1 MTRREHRGTPAQSA
15 WADMEAGTHV
25 CPQRASGSEET
36 QVRRAWE
43 PDAGTAGGSG
53 VQPASRS
60 SGVRPPCLVPR
71 QGQHPRGGGAAPT
84 AGSRRG
90 LTEVLQ
96 PPPPGRAGPGRA
108 GHRLPPSSS
117 TPPACPIS
125 PPLPVPAA
133 RLGEGG
139 GTHPGSCCP
148 AGLPTLWPLRLRLPG
163 SAWGFPCV
171 LRPGDSPRT
180 DASASPSICRACG
193 FQVPFP
199 GGNPAPGRGFR
210 FALAAGGLGAPGRG
224 SAAAARRSPRACP
237 LASEPGLGPAVRVC
251 PIAVAPGGVVWN
263 TVGTPAEP
271 RAPSPPVPDAAPGRA
286 PRRRLSRSPRPV
298 SPRPSLHSPSEHWV
312 QVGVPRSRPTQRRT
326 QTRTPLTARCPGHRR
341 WRLRCWGSCSLSCK
355 PQGGGAPPS
364 HAPRGRH
371 RPPRWVST
379 QLKRGWQQGAGG
391 RPASP
396 WLQPLGSCPLRFF
409 KS

>member
-1 MTRREHRGTPAQSA
+1 
-15 WADMEAGTHV
+15 MEAGTHV

-84 AGSRRG
+84 AGSRGG

-180 DASASPSICRACG
+180 DASASPSVCRACG

-237 LASEPGLGPAVRVC
+237 LASEPGLGPAVRIC
-251 PIAVAPGGVVWN
+251 PIAVAPGGSS
-263 TVGTPAEP
+263 GTQWGHRLNPARRPRPCRTPRQAVPPEDGS
-271 RAPSPPVPDAAPGRA
+271 RAPPAPCRPDPPFIHPANTGSRWGRRGPAPHSAGL
-286 PRRRLSRSPRPV
+286 RR
-298 SPRPSLHSPSEHWV
+298 E
-312 QVGVPRSRPTQRRT
+312 
-326 QTRTPLTARCPGHRR
+326 PL
-341 WRLRCWGSCSLSCK
+341 
-355 PQGGGAPPS
+355 
-364 HAPRGRH
+364 
-371 RPPRWVST
+371 
-379 QLKRGWQQGAGG
+379 
-391 RPASP
+391 
-396 WLQPLGSCPLRFF
+396 
-409 KS
+409 

>member
-1 MTRREHRGTPAQSA
+1 MSLFAQSKMPRREHRGTPAQSA

-25 CPQRASGSEET
+25 CPQRVSGSEET

-148 AGLPTLWPLRLRLPG
+148 AGPLRLRLPG
-163 SAWGFPCV
+163 SAWGFPRV

-180 DASASPSICRACG
+180 DASASPSVCRACG

-237 LASEPGLGPAVRVC
+237 LASAPGLGPALRVC

-271 RAPSPPVPDAAPGRA
+271 RAPSPPVPDARPCPPKTALALPPPRVAPT
-286 PRRRLSRSPRPV
+286 L
-298 SPRPSLHSPSEHWV
+298 PSF
-312 QVGVPRSRPTQRRT
+312 TQRT
-326 QTRTPLTARCPGHRR
+326 LGP
-341 WRLRCWGSCSLSCK
+341 
-355 PQGGGAPPS
+355 GGGAAVPP
-364 HAPRGRH
+364 HTAPDSDANPSDCPVSWSPSLASEVLGQLLSVLQTAGR
-371 RPPRWVST
+371 
-379 QLKRGWQQGAGG
+379 G
-391 RPASP
+391 RPAEPCPPGPAPPATLGQHAAETGLAAGRRRPASLPLAAASWLLSP
-396 WLQPLGSCPLRFF
+396 PFL
-409 KS
+409 